1 MSRHVPRLLGCL
13 MATIT
18 AVGVGQDS
26 GPEVQEPALEQRR
39 EFSVPYTNRVQ
50 DAAATPFVGV
60 TTDGNP
66 IQGLYPITGEGESNS
81 ELVRAANEFL
91 AVLTAEQRAKVM
103 FSVDDSEWRQWANT
117 RPLIR
122 NGIGFDEM
130 AEGQRDRAFDLIRAA
145 LSAKGLKTSHDIMRL
160 NETLAELNGA
170 RELLSEWFYWIT
182 VMGEPSE
189 TEPWGWQIDGHHLI
203 VNYFVL
209 GNQVVMSPVFMGAE
223 PVFAEGGAYKGTT
236 VLVAEREKGYALYA
250 SLTEQQKETARVA
263 GDELPEPFG
272 RNFGRTSTELMQ
284 DNAVI
289 PYRGIRTDAL
299 FTEQRAMLVDIIEV
313 FIANNREGHAR
324 VRMQEIMAHIDETY
338 FAWNE
343 WDVALGSE
351 DVFFFRIQSPVII
364 IEFDHQGTIG
374 IPGEPADMPI
384 RQHIHTIV
392 RTPNGNDYG
401 KDLLRQHYE
410 QHPH

>member
-1 MSRHVPRLLGCL
+1 M
-13 MATIT
+13 
-18 AVGVGQDS
+18 
-26 GPEVQEPALEQRR
+26 
-39 EFSVPYTNRVQ
+39 
-50 DAAATPFVGV
+50 
-60 TTDGNP
+60 
-66 IQGLYPITGEGESNS
+66 
-81 ELVRAANEFL
+81 
-91 AVLTAEQRAKVM
+91 
-103 FSVDDSEWRQWANT
+103 
-117 RPLIR
+117 
-122 NGIGFDEM
+122 
-130 AEGQRDRAFDLIRAA
+130 
-145 LSAKGLKTSHDIMRL
+145 
-160 NETLAELNGA
+160 
-170 RELLSEWFYWIT
+170 
-182 VMGEPSE
+182 
-189 TEPWGWQIDGHHLI
+189 
-203 VNYFVL
+203 
-209 GNQVVMSPVFMGAE
+209 
-223 PVFAEGGAYKGTT
+223 
-236 VLVAEREKGYALYA
+236 
-250 SLTEQQKETARVA
+250 A

-343 WDVALGSE
+343 WDAALGSE

-364 IEFDHQGTIG
+364 IEFDHQGSIG